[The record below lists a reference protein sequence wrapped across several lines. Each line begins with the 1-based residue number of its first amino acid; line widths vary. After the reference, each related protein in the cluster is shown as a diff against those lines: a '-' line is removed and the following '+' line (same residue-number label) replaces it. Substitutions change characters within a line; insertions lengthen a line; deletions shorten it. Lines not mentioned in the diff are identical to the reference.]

1 VKLERTYPTFSTGM
15 ATVDKLTFVEALVT
29 ALLGITCL
37 LARSPMHASKT
48 NGNSIRIERLRR
60 SRWQWFS
67 MVVLLFLL
75 RIQNVLPAKVELVV
89 GLQFLIFLVLPIRI
103 LVSGNRG
110 GGLTTSRAEEHA
122 LTTQCAME
130 SMQPEAVDA

>member
-1 VKLERTYPTFSTGM
+1 
-15 ATVDKLTFVEALVT
+15 VDKLTLIEALVT
-29 ALLGITCL
+29 AFLGITCL
-37 LARSPMHASKT
+37 LARSPMRASKAY
-48 NGNSIRIERLRR
+48 GGFIHIERLRR

-75 RIQNVLPAKVELVV
+75 RLQNVLPAKVELVV
-89 GLQFLIFLVLPIRI
+89 GLQFLIFLVLPIRM

-110 GGLTTSRAEEHA
+110 GGLTSSRDEEHA